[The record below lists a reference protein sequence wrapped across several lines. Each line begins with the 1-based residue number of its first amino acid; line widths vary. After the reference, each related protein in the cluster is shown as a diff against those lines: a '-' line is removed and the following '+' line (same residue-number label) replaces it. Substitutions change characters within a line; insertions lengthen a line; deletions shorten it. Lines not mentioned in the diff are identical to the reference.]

1 MSKKSRRARHGGGA
15 QRLDYDQTVSGTV
28 SDWSIWEIPAKSTN
42 LAILLSI
49 RDLISASSAA
59 HCSFWA
65 ASAYYDL
72 EQAIASEIPP
82 ARLQHKVRMLGPL
95 CDACLAEWRA
105 ARETTSPAHPPE
117 TSLPDTR
124 SRAIRVNATT

>member
-1 MSKKSRRARHGGGA
+1 MLSCRKCKC
-15 QRLDYDQTVSGTV
+15 QIENRL
-28 SDWSIWEIPAKSTN
+28 
-42 LAILLSI
+42 
-49 RDLISASSAA
+49 A
-59 HCSFWA
+59 HQS
-65 ASAYYDL
+65 YYDL

-124 SRAIRVNATT
+124 SRAIRELDAACSRLPAQTHPGLN